1 MAEKGG
7 RRRRPGWRAEE
18 TEGKDGGGVHTVL
31 YIRARGKAAPGAKA
45 PRRRKVTAGKR
56 GWKTRGQERLIMHGQ
71 QNILLYVGQ
80 TFALRRAIFCC
91 RQGKLLLCAVQ
102 TFALRRAI
110 FCCRQ
115 GKLLLC
121 AVQTFALRRAISA
134 TPVAGGCRGGKKEAE
149 RGEGN
154 GEAGKGDAETEEKGR
169 SGGRSG
175 GGNGRKRSRG
185 RRKRTADK
193 GRERVRGRKRERRRQ
208 AAFPPPLEHLPRTF
222 TLSFAIS
229 T

>member
-110 FCCRQ
+110 
-115 GKLLLC
+115 
-121 AVQTFALRRAISA
+121 SA

-185 RRKRTADK
+185 RRKRNADK